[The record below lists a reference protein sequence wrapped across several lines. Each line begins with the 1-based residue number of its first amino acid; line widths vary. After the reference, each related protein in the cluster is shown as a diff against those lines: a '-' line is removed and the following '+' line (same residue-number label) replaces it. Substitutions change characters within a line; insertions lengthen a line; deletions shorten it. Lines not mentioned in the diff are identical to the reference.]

1 MGQQFMNKLNSNEKQ
16 VIYGAI
22 VVVIAFVLG
31 AIGGYGYLGSGSGD
45 LAAAVAIAV
54 IYWLKYQPNP
64 INWPV
69 PPQTIVLVIAAV
81 SAFFALL
88 AVVGWLGLLGFGLIS
103 LFTLAVIVN
112 AIGCGMMAYFAWKE
126 YQAVPKTTT
135 APPPPPPAA

>member
-1 MGQQFMNKLNSNEKQ
+1 MAQQFLSKLNANEKQ

-22 VVVIAFVLG
+22 VVVVAFVVG

-45 LAAAVAIAV
+45 LAAAVVIAV

-88 AVVGWLGLLGFGLIS
+88 ALVGWLGFLGLGLIS
-103 LFTLAVIVN
+103 LFTLAVVLN
-112 AIGCGMMAYFAWKE
+112 AIGCAMMAYGAWKE
-126 YQAVPKTTT
+126 YQAMPKAA